1 MDVSNEIP
9 KINKE
14 DSLISIIVP
23 AYNVEAYLPT
33 CVESILTQS
42 FKNIEII
49 LVDDGSTDQ
58 TGKIIDDY
66 QSRYPEKIIPIHI
79 ENGGVMNARM
89 IGIGAASGMWI
100 GFVDS
105 DDVIEPDMYER
116 LFNNALKYDAD
127 ISHCGYQTIVND
139 GERVHYF
146 YNTGKL
152 IEQDNITGLRD
163 LLTGTFVEPGLCNKL
178 FHKML
183 FQTIIAE
190 NQIDTSIRIN
200 EDLLLN
206 YLLFKVAKKSVYE
219 DFCPYHYITRSDSAT
234 RSHFKEYRV
243 LDPIKVRKIILDDSE
258 TELKH
263 IAWNKYLVSC
273 LNGCL
278 ALHKKAGFQDHYTK
292 IKKELEEHSDKW
304 KYLGRNEAFKM
315 KLFMLSPILYKGII
329 SIYERYFQKKIYE

>member
-1 MDVSNEIP
+1 MDVSNKIS

-14 DSLISIIVP
+14 ELLISIIVP
-23 AYNVEAYLPT
+23 AYNVEKCLSV
-33 CVESILTQS
+33 CVESILAQS
-42 FKNIEII
+42 FKNIEIV

-66 QSRYPEKIIPIHI
+66 QLRYPDRIIPIHI

-89 IGIGAASGMWI
+89 VGIGVATGDWI

-116 LFNNALKYDAD
+116 LLDNALKYDAD
-127 ISHCGYQTIVND
+127 ISHCGYQTVVNG
-139 GERVHYF
+139 GERIHYF

-163 LLTGTFVEPGLCNKL
+163 LLTGAFIEPGLCNKL
-178 FHKML
+178 FQKQL
-183 FQTIIAE
+183 FQTIVTE
-190 NQIDTSIRIN
+190 NKIDTSIRIN

-206 YLLFKVAKKSVYE
+206 YLLFKEAKKSVYE

-234 RSHFKEYRV
+234 RSQFRVYKV
-243 LDPIKVRKIILDDSE
+243 LDPIKVRKKILDDCE
-258 TELKH
+258 TELQS

-273 LNGCL
+273 LNGCV
-278 ALHKKAGFQDHYTK
+278 ALHAKTDWQEYYAE
-292 IKKELEEHSDKW
+292 IKEELEKHRDKW
-304 KYLGRNEAFKM
+304 KHLSRNELFKM
-315 KLFMLSPILYKGII
+315 KLFILSPILYKMIF
-329 SIYERYFQKKIYE
+329 SIYERFFQKKIYE